1 MMDSRDQKWLIFTE
15 ALHEGDYRSAWLLA
29 DRGEDGVLSQM
40 ESVILHTAMRSNQ
53 VPQAVAAWAFTYQG
67 DYAEKTLDH
76 IQRMIRVKTPLFN
89 SELAELENS
98 INKSLDQIYASVTDI
113 LYF

>member
-40 ESVILHTAMRSNQ
+40 ESVILHTALRSNQ
-53 VPQAVAAWAFTYQG
+53 VPQALAAWEFTYQG
-67 DYAEKTLDH
+67 DDAEKTLDH
-76 IQRMIRVKTPLFN
+76 IQRMIRVKTPRIDPT
-89 SELAELENS
+89 LEDS

-113 LYF
+113 LHF